1 MKLTYFSQRKHCDI
15 TLDIQKTE
23 TGWFIKYIAHNGD
36 TGPDG
41 SPVLESSLNQDYG
54 HYPVQIGSFLE
65 HVWERLHN
73 GDIDEAWAQQMLDDI
88 GRWISAC
95 EAAAPKWPG
104 YSA

>member
-1 MKLTYFSQRKHCDI
+1 LKLTYFSQYKHSDI

-36 TGPDG
+36 TGSDG
-41 SPVLESSLNQDYG
+41 SPVLENNFNQDNV
-54 HYPVQIGSFLE
+54 HYPVRIGSFLE

-73 GDIDEAWAQQMLDDI
+73 GEIDEAWAQQMLDDI
-88 GRWISAC
+88 GRWISEC
-95 EAAAPKWPG
+95 DAAAPKWRG